1 MPSAWL
7 SKSRVPDYFFI
18 VTLKQLWA
26 VFLVKEG
33 LNSFLLFPPWWVYF
47 VHPWNAVHR
56 VALLDFNPLKKV
68 DVACFVLNLY
78 DLAWKMHNNL
88 PWSEIFFPKYFLQN
102 VSTWKFS
109 VHTHLLSHVT
119 IQNTS
124 GKWAIKCI
132 FPSKTVI
139 LAWCLAGNSALRYPK
154 CALLTHEKV
163 LWLLSFSEPVVLVSY
178 VLIMP

>member
-1 MPSAWL
+1 M
-7 SKSRVPDYFFI
+7 
-18 VTLKQLWA
+18 
-26 VFLVKEG
+26 KEG
-33 LNSFLLFPPWWVYF
+33 LNSCWLFPPWWVYF
-47 VHPWNAVHR
+47 VHPWNAVHQ
-56 VALLDFNPLKKV
+56 VALLDYNPLKKV

-124 GKWAIKCI
+124 GKCAIKCV

-139 LAWCLAGNSALRYPK
+139 LAWCLAGNFSIALSEMCPTLWESSLTSK
-154 CALLTHEKV
+154 LLWACCVSLICFNNALN
-163 LWLLSFSEPVVLVSY
+163 FNSETVITFNKLY
-178 VLIMP
+178 RI